1 MKKQQNN
8 MTPDEKHDS
17 DLTGKL
23 DRREFLV
30 KAGKGTF
37 VISMWPILS
46 RCADDEELNNSKG
59 NNENVNPTGVDSNE
73 DKPKSKFYFAVL
85 SDTHIVTDDDATQ
98 NQIMAMTV
106 DLLNNHNP
114 PIDLVLV
121 AGDCVDSLPSD
132 EYDFYFKNET
142 ELDYLA
148 RFKSDLD
155 MPLYLSMGNHDYY
168 TVSNLL
174 ERIPEQDQKLA
185 VRETVF
191 SEKLGLPA
199 PYFSAEHMGVK
210 FYCLNSMQQD
220 PAVDWRPEMVGCFG
234 PSQLAWLKDELS
246 DDKPAFFAHHHALA
260 TEQSITAG
268 YSGLFGIPWEVPRAD
283 AHFEKYE
290 NWKKLYNGI
299 LGGLMEKLGFGD
311 FDYTDP
317 IYRLL
322 DDHNHQVKGI
332 FCGHTHVFLR
342 DSYAGIPMFM
352 GDSMKNP
359 RYFTYDNK
367 DTMRYQIIECEED
380 TGNFSVYNEHM
391 IEYIDEQK
399 KAQRI
404 ANGLDD
410 QGQLEFIK
418 FLERRGF
425 NRKMIEALSAGE

>member
-1 MKKQQNN
+1 MKKQQENI
-8 MTPDEKHDS
+8 TPDNTHNSELAK
-17 DLTGKL
+17 KI

-37 VISMWPILS
+37 VISMWPFLS
-46 RCADDEELNNSKG
+46 QCADDEQLGDNSG
-59 NNENVNPTGVDSNE
+59 NNGDVNPTGIDSNG

-85 SDTHIVTDDDATQ
+85 ADTHIVTDDSVTQ

-106 DLLNNHNP
+106 ELLNNHNP

-132 EYDFYFKNET
+132 EYDFYFNNET

-148 RFKSDLD
+148 RFKADLN

-168 TVSNLL
+168 TQSNLS
-174 ERIPEQDQKLA
+174 ERIPDQDSKMA

-191 SEKLGLPA
+191 AEKLGLPG
-199 PYFSAEHMGVK
+199 PYFAAEHMGVK
-210 FYCLNSMQQD
+210 FYCLNSLQPD
-220 PAVDWRPEMVGCFG
+220 PAVDWRPELVGCFG
-234 PSQLAWLKDELS
+234 PSQIAWLKDALS
-246 DDKPAFFAHHHALA
+246 DDKPAFFVHHHALA
-260 TEQSITAG
+260 TEQSIAAG
-268 YSGLFGIPWEVPRAD
+268 YSGLLGIPWEVPLAE
-283 AHFEKYE
+283 ANYKKYE
-290 NWKKLYNGI
+290 NWKNLYGI
-299 LGGLMEKLGFGD
+299 FGGLMEKLGFGD
-311 FDYTDP
+311 YDYTDP

-322 DDHNHQVKGI
+322 ENHNQQVKGI
-332 FCGHTHVFLR
+332 FCGHSHVFLR
-342 DSYAGIPMFM
+342 DSYDGIPMFM

-404 ANGLDD
+404 AGSLTD

-418 FLERRGF
+418 FLEKRGF
-425 NRKMIEALSAGE
+425 NNKIIEALSAGQK